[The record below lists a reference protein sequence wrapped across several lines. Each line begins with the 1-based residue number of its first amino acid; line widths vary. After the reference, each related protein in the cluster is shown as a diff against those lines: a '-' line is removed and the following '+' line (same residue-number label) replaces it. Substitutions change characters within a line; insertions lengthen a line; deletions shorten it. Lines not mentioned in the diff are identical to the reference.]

1 MRLAQ
6 AWAVGNTLA
15 WLEAVQFSSGGVDVF
30 VRAVLFVTTCGWDL
44 PAWAVGTNALSWLK
58 TVLAKSCAE

>member
-6 AWAVGNTLA
+6 AWAVGDTLA
-15 WLEAVQFSSGGVDVF
+15 WLEAVQFSSGWVYVF

-58 TVLAKSCAE
+58 TVSA